1 MSAPLANIRL
11 PQPPRNYDQSYMAR
25 LLNTLELLQRDQSAA
40 SSVSSNIT
48 SEKSE
53 ATAWFLE

>member
-11 PQPPRNYDQSYMAR
+11 PQPPINYDQSYMAR

-53 ATAWFLE
+53 ATAWFFE